1 MKALFSCESSAM
13 IYAQPAARSTVAVS
27 LFVILLALAGCADEK
42 HTPTGKAANDG
53 TAAKEASAAQAES
66 SAVAGRESAVAPLE
80 ITVVDKAGFQKAIE
94 AHRGQVVLVDYW
106 ATWCAPCV
114 KQFPHTVELWHKHRD
129 EGLVVI
135 ALSLDE
141 PDEVDGVRK
150 FLTDKDATF
159 ENLISKIGSGE
170 TAADEFDFDGAL
182 PHYVVYD
189 RDGKLAA
196 RLSPS
201 DPTINFR
208 PELIDEA
215 VAQQLAAPFAP

>member
-1 MKALFSCESSAM
+1 M
-13 IYAQPAARSTVAVS
+13 IYAKLVVRSPVAVS

-42 HTPTGKAANDG
+42 HTPTGKAAGNAVTVNDVG
-53 TAAKEASAAQAES
+53 AVQAES
-66 SAVAGRESAVAPLE
+66 PAAAGQESAAAPVE
-80 ITVVDKAGFQKAIE
+80 IVVVDKAAFQKAIE
-94 AHRGQVVLVDYW
+94 AHRGKVVLVDYW

-114 KQFPHTVELWHKHRD
+114 KQFPHTVELWRKHRD

-141 PDEVDGVRK
+141 PDEIDGVRK
-150 FLTDKDATF
+150 FLADKDATF
-159 ENLISKIGSGE
+159 ENLISNIGSSE
-170 TAADEFDFDGAL
+170 MAADEFDFDGAL

-189 RDGKLAA
+189 REGKLAA

-208 PELIDEA
+208 QDLIDEA
-215 VAQQLAAPFAP
+215 VEQQLAAPPAR